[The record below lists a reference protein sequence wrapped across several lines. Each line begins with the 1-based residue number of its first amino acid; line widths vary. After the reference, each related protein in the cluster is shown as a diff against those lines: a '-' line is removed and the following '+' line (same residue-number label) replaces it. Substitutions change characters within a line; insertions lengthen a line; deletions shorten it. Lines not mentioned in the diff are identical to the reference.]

1 VATIALFVA
10 ATSVGVFMMGG
21 AMLRIGWLNT
31 SVPYRMANEPLPKD
45 LTYPYRDL
53 VFDRS
58 VTTYTPNDADRKG
71 RTKYNVEK
79 LMEGVP
85 VKDMS
90 LWERE
95 LMRYP
100 RTGLY

>member
-1 VATIALFVA
+1 
-10 ATSVGVFMMGG
+10 MGG

-31 SVPYRMANEPLPKD
+31 SVPYQLGGTAPPKE
-45 LTYPYRDL
+45 LTYPYREL

-58 VTTYTPNDADRKG
+58 IKTYTPGDADRKG
-71 RTKYNVEK
+71 RAKYNVEK

-85 VKDMS
+85 LADMS

-95 LMRYP
+95 LMRHP

>member
-1 VATIALFVA
+1 
-10 ATSVGVFMMGG
+10 MMGG

-31 SVPYRMANEPLPKD
+31 SVPYHMANVAPPKE
-45 LTYPYRDL
+45 LSYPYRDL

-58 VTTYTPNDADRKG
+58 VTTYTPNNADRKG

-79 LMEGVP
+79 LMEGVA

-100 RTGLY
+100 RKALY